1 MLNYL
6 TPQRALSAILIVA
19 TATIAGAWIFQFAG
33 FDPCH
38 LCLLQRWAY
47 YAVIPLSLVVLLLP
61 ETFAK
66 PGLYLLALILAGS
79 AIFGA
84 YHAGVE
90 WKFWPGPGTCSGDVS
105 GGLPDLTK
113 TVVACDEAALRIFG
127 ISLAGWNAVI
137 SILLAGI
144 AFTGARNQGS
154 SSVSQ

>member
-6 TPQRALSAILIVA
+6 TPLKSLLAIFAGA

-38 LCLLQRWAY
+38 LCLQQRWAY
-47 YAVIPLSLVVLLLP
+47 YAVIPLSLILVLLP
-61 ETFAK
+61 GAFAK
-66 PGLYLLALILAGS
+66 PGLYFLAIILADS

-90 WKFWPGPGTCSGDVS
+90 WKFWPGPSTCSGEISD
-105 GGLPDLTK
+105 GLPDLTK
-113 TVVACDEAALRIFG
+113 TVVACNEAAFRIFG

-137 SILLAGI
+137 SLLLAAI
-144 AFTGARNQGS
+144 AFAGARNQGS

>member
-6 TPQRALSAILIVA
+6 TPRKSLLAIFAGA

-38 LCLLQRWAY
+38 LCLQQRWAY
-47 YAVIPLSLVVLLLP
+47 YAVIPLSLILFLLP
-61 ETFAK
+61 GAFAK
-66 PGLYLLALILAGS
+66 PGLYLLAIVLAGS

-84 YHAGVE
+84 YHAGIE
-90 WKFWPGPGTCSGDVS
+90 WKFWPGPETCSGEIS

-113 TVVACDEAALRIFG
+113 TVVACNEAALRIFG

-137 SILLAGI
+137 SLLLAAI
-144 AFTGARNQGS
+144 AVAGARNQGS

>member
-6 TPQRALSAILIVA
+6 TPQKALSTILIVA

-61 ETFAK
+61 DTFAK

-137 SILLAGI
+137 SIVLAAI

>member
-113 TVVACDEAALRIFG
+113 TVIACDEAALRIFG

-144 AFTGARNQGS
+144 AFKGARNQGS